1 MTPAFVVGVTT
12 DDELTGGDAHHPNAL
27 MDYTTNGIDMLAL
40 SNRLEQLTG
49 FYLQT
54 NGFNWQIRNWLGNLV
69 IEWGAGTISQN
80 AAACVSYL
88 AERGIELEVA

>member
-1 MTPAFVVGVTT
+1 MIGSRGATPT
-12 DDELTGGDAHHPNAL
+12 HPNAS

-54 NGFNWQIRNWLGNLV
+54 NGFNWQIRNRLGNLV

-88 AERGIELEVA
+88 AERGIALEVA

>member
-1 MTPAFVVGVTT
+1 
-12 DDELTGGDAHHPNAL
+12 
-27 MDYTTNGIDMLAL
+27 MLAL
-40 SNRLEQLTG
+40 SNRLEQLSG